1 MQIYEITKRSLREG
15 LLGNVGRGFVQGL
28 TGVDF
33 PRAQPKVTQ
42 PKVDMDA
49 LKSAQSALTVAKERT
64 VITISQPGQTVPAQY
79 YKTGNVWT
87 NELGTAITDPKQTA
101 YLEKLIPTH
110 GKKEVIPTEP
120 VATKARKTFSRR
132 RTPK

>member
-1 MQIYEITKRSLREG
+1 MQIHEITKQSLREG
-15 LLGNVGRGFVQGL
+15 LLGNVGRGFVQGF
-28 TGVDF
+28 TGVDL
-33 PRAQPKVTQ
+33 PRAQ

-49 LKSAQSALTVAKERT
+49 LKSAHSALTAANERI

-79 YKTGNVWT
+79 YKTGNIWT

-120 VATKARKTFSRR
+120 VATKARKTVSRR